1 MAKTWKNYECEFFTD
16 NNTNKYGDSK
26 YLVTSEK
33 MTRTAFV
40 NLKRA
45 PAQVLSENPSIA
57 YLNPN
62 EELFRKIMSTP
73 KDEYITVSEVVGD
86 NIVICVHPGF
96 VGACSRKP
104 VETYYTFDFSNRNGV
119 LSHIHVGHG
128 VKRLKL
134 GRPRRGSI

>member
-1 MAKTWKNYECEFFTD
+1 MAKTWKNYECEFYTD

-26 YLVTSEK
+26 YLVTSDK

-62 EELFRKIMSTP
+62 EELYRKIMNTP
-73 KDEYITVSEVVGD
+73 KDEYITVSDVYGD

-96 VGACSRKP
+96 VGTCSRKP
-104 VETYYTFDFSNRNGV
+104 VETYYTFDFVNKYGV
-119 LSHIHVGHG
+119 LSDIHVGHG
-128 VKRLKL
+128 VKRLSHGK
-134 GRPRRGSI
+134 PRRGSM

>member
-1 MAKTWKNYECEFFTD
+1 MAKTWNNYECEFYTH

-40 NLKRA
+40 NFKRK
-45 PAQVLSENPSIA
+45 PDQVLSENPSIA

-62 EELFRKIMSTP
+62 EELVKRIMATP
-73 KDEYITVSEVVGD
+73 NDAYITVSDIVGD
-86 NIVICVHPGF
+86 NILICVHPGF
-96 VGACSRKP
+96 IGTCSRKP
-104 VETYYTFDFSNRNGV
+104 FETYYTFDFSNKSGV

-128 VKRLKL
+128 VMKLKH
-134 GRPRRGSI
+134 GRPRRGSM